1 MTTSGGSNA
10 ASGPQAGAK
19 VNEPSFKGWFHEV
32 GAWAAFSSKDRRIWA
47 RPILTIALI
56 LTSACAAET
65 PLSPSTGPT
74 TRVVTSLDDQGRNP
88 MEIRVLDPRG
98 ETSDASAATIEQIA
112 RATPDLLQKRIAV
125 NAVAAD
131 PRQVVVVWTGFSCD
145 RSGSFSVG
153 PAPGVITVAPDPVEG
168 CELVPSYRGVVLSF
182 PVPVD
187 AGSLKV
193 ILNPTEVLG
202 A

>member
-1 MTTSGGSNA
+1 MNVSERSRREMRREVA
-10 ASGPQAGAK
+10 AL
-19 VNEPSFKGWFHEV
+19 
-32 GAWAAFSSKDRRIWA
+32 AAFSAKVRRIGA
-47 RPILTIALI
+47 RLILTIVLI
-56 LTSACAAET
+56 VATGCAAET
-65 PLSPSTGPT
+65 PPSHSAGPT
-74 TRVVTSLDDQGRNP
+74 TRVVTSLDEQGRNP
-88 MEIRVLDPRG
+88 MEVRVLDPRG
-98 ETSDASAATIEQIA
+98 ETTDASAATIEQIA

-125 NAVAAD
+125 NAVADD
-131 PRQVVVVWTGFSCD
+131 PRRIVVVWAGFSCD
-145 RSGSFSVG
+145 RSGSLSVG

-187 AGSLKV
+187 HRSLKV